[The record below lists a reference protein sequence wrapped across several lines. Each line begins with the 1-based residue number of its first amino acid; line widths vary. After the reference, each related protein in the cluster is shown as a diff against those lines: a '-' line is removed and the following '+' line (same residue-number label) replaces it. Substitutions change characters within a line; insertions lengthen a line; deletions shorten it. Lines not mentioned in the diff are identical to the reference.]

1 MAIDYDFSG
10 LNFDALTA
18 RLIEHAPA
26 AIVKALE
33 HIHTVVTPLVP
44 VETGNLVGSG
54 GITAEGLQGELLYP
68 GPYAR
73 YQHEGVYY
81 RHGRFGAPLSHAGSL
96 NPNAISFFLEIP
108 MISEAGIALNI
119 VADELW
125 RWL

>member
-1 MAIDYDFSG
+1 MAIDYDFN
-10 LNFDALTA
+10 LNFEDLTA
-18 RLIEHAPA
+18 RIVEHAPA

-33 HIHTVVTPLVP
+33 HIKTVVTPLVP

-54 GITAEGLQGELLYP
+54 GVTAAGLEGQLFYP
-68 GPYAR
+68 GPYAL

-81 RHGRFGAPLSHAGSL
+81 RHGRFGAPLTHTHGQ
-96 NPNAISFFLEIP
+96 SFFLSIP
-108 MISEAGIALNI
+108 MVTEKDAAIRV

>member
-1 MAIDYDFSG
+1 VGIDYDFH
-10 LNFDALTA
+10 LNFDDITA
-18 RLIEHAPA
+18 RLLEHAPA
-26 AIVKALE
+26 AIALGLE

-54 GITAEGLQGELLYP
+54 GVTAAGLQGEILYP

-81 RHGRFGAPLSHAGSL
+81 RHGRFGAPLTHTHGE
-96 NPNAISFFLEIP
+96 SFFLARP
-108 MISEAGIALNI
+108 MVSEADTAIRI

>member
-10 LNFDALTA
+10 LNFDAITA

-26 AIVKALE
+26 AIVKGLE
-33 HIHTVVTPLVP
+33 HIKTVVTPLVP

-54 GITAEGLQGELLYP
+54 GVTATGLEGELLYP

-73 YQHEGVYY
+73 YQHNGVYY
-81 RHGRFGAPLSHAGSL
+81 RHGRFGAPLTHTHGQ
-96 NPNAISFFLEIP
+96 SFFLAIP
-108 MISEAGIALNI
+108 MVTEKDAALRV